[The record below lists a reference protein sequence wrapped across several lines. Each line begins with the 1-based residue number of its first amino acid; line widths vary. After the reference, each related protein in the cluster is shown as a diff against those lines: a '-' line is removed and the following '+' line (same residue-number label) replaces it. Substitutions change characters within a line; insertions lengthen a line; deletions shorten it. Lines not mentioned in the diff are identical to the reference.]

1 MDLLWHWF
9 ESHRWIFSRNW
20 RIPVDGTIFFIFL
33 IDLKYN
39 PSSVEL
45 KNLCGLFLV
54 KVALG
59 YLSGKYKVSFSC
71 GGSLISDKFVLTAAH
86 CVKDVRR
93 PVVARLGK
101 VCGRTTKIFC
111 FILSQLKINIILF
124 CFAITSLDYT
134 IRI

>member
-1 MDLLWHWF
+1 MDGKRLLQSF
-9 ESHRWIFSRNW
+9 DQKSFYL
-20 RIPVDGTIFFIFL
+20 VFF
-33 IDLKYN
+33 
-39 PSSVEL
+39 VA
-45 KNLCGLFLV
+45 

-101 VCGRTTKIFC
+101 VVQPF
-111 FILSQLKINIILF
+111 
-124 CFAITSLDYT
+124 
-134 IRI
+134 